1 MEFTPASE
9 SVKSMQSTKYQSAA
23 VVRVHDSKLNSVCD
37 EDCSRSMRYAALT
50 YVHNNKF
57 LLHSL

>member
-23 VVRVHDSKLNSVCD
+23 VVRVHDSKLNSESD
-37 EDCSRSMRYAALT
+37 ED
-50 YVHNNKF
+50 
-57 LLHSL
+57 